1 MDIMVESTD
10 DVIVLNNVVVM
21 DWSVIVSIGCVVSVT
36 IEFVNDDRVAN
47 VLLRVCVSPEVT
59 EVENV
64 NMLFEAGG
72 DAMSDITGKL
82 VISSDILVEII
93 STLDRVGSTID
104 LVGSIVNV
112 DIISNDVIVTLV

>member
-1 MDIMVESTD
+1 M
-10 DVIVLNNVVVM
+10 
-21 DWSVIVSIGCVVSVT
+21 
-36 IEFVNDDRVAN
+36 
-47 VLLRVCVSPEVT
+47 LLRVCVSSRVI

-64 NMLFEAGG
+64 SMLFETGG